1 MASSIDRLTAAI
13 QAGVAQMDGLAT
25 AQKQV
30 VDASAKMDAANKQ
43 TAQSTQ
49 QVGESADE
57 ASARIKA
64 MVAASLSQAKAQT
77 ESIAAG

>member
-1 MASSIDRLTAAI
+1 
-13 QAGVAQMDGLAT
+13 MDGLAT

>member
-1 MASSIDRLTAAI
+1 MDKLAS
-13 QAGVAQMDGLAT
+13 

-64 MVAASLSQAKAQT
+64 MVAASMEKVQA
-77 ESIAAG
+77 